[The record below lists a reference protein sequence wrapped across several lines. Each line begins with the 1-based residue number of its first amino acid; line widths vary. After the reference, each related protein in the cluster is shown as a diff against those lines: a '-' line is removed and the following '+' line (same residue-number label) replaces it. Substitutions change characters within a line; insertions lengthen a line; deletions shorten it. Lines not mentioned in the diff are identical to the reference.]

1 MTSFELKKNHMKIYA
16 DMTLVNSEKKPLPI
30 YKLQTVVLGRI
41 ITNVT
46 FKPNFK
52 KLDTQVHTF
61 TLISAALVNEYLTYV
76 ARCLSFNHQNY
87 SSLLKLAVLEFNFL
101 HRY

>member
-1 MTSFELKKNHMKIYA
+1 
-16 DMTLVNSEKKPLPI
+16 MTLVNSEKKPLPI

-46 FKPNFK
+46 FKPTFK

-61 TLISAALVNEYLTYV
+61 TLISAALVNECLT
-76 ARCLSFNHQNY
+76 
-87 SSLLKLAVLEFNFL
+87 
-101 HRY
+101 